1 MAQMVYREAGVTL
14 SDSVVS
20 TATFAPGITPERMRM
35 SLKALVFDLD
45 GTLLDT
51 LPDLVA
57 LTNAVMD
64 AHGYPRH
71 TAEEIL
77 TYIGSGARV
86 LMRRA
91 IPSYVP
97 DDDLDGLMQL
107 WRDLYPEFGFRLT
120 KPYPGIAEALSAL
133 HREGVLVGV
142 LSNKFD
148 AAVQDVIEAFF
159 PGAFDIV
166 RGEGPDTP
174 RKPDP
179 AGLLDV
185 AREWGLPPAQ
195 IGLVG
200 DTGGTDIAA
209 ACAAGAF
216 PIGVSWGDNS
226 AESLW
231 AAGARAVIDDPAE
244 LLALCR

>member
-1 MAQMVYREAGVTL
+1 MALR
-14 SDSVVS
+14 
-20 TATFAPGITPERMRM
+20 
-35 SLKALVFDLD
+35 ALVFDLD

-64 AHGYPRH
+64 ARGFPRH
-71 TAEEIL
+71 TADEIL
-77 TYIGSGARV
+77 SYIGSGARV

-97 DDDLDGLMQL
+97 DGDLDDLMQL
-107 WRDLYPEFGFRLT
+107 WRNLYPEYGYRMT
-120 KPYPGIAEALSAL
+120 KPYPGVADALDELRKA
-133 HREGVLVGV
+133 GVLLGV

-148 AAVQDVIEAFF
+148 AAARDVIGTFF
-159 PGAFDIV
+159 PDVFDLV
-166 RGEGPDTP
+166 WGEGPDTP

-179 AGLLDV
+179 TGLLGMAHV
-185 AREWGLPPAQ
+185 WGLQPDQ

-200 DTGGTDIAA
+200 DTGGTDMAV

-216 PIGVSWGDNS
+216 PIGVSWGYNS
-226 AESLW
+226 VESLR
-231 AAGARAVIDDPAE
+231 AAGARIVIDDPAE
-244 LLALCR
+244 LIGICQAP

>member
-1 MAQMVYREAGVTL
+1 MEGVGPNVTAL
-14 SDSVVS
+14 SSPS
-20 TATFAPGITPERMRM
+20 SLPIGSPERMRM

-107 WRDLYPEFGFRLT
+107 WRDLYPEYGFRLT
-120 KPYPGIAEALSAL
+120 KPYPGIADALSAL
-133 HREGVLVGV
+133 RRAGVLLGV

-148 AAVQDVIEAFF
+148 AAAQDVIEAFF
-159 PGAFDIV
+159 PGVFDLV

-179 AGLLDV
+179 TGLLNV
-185 AREWGLPPAQ
+185 AREWGLPPTQ

-216 PIGVSWGDNS
+216 PIGVSWGYNS
-226 AESLW
+226 VESLI
-231 AAGARAVIDDPAE
+231 AAGAHVVVDNPAE
-244 LLALCR
+244 LLALCG